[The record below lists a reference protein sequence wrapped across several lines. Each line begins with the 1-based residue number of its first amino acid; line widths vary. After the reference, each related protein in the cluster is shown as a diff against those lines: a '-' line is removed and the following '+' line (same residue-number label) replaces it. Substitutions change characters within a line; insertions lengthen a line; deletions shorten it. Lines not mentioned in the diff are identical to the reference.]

1 MTQEYNY
8 TTCLECLLAE
18 TSVDPAML
26 ATKIKGGLR
35 YPSKKL
41 IDICR
46 RADKAFRLF
55 RNTNDAH
62 QKMVH
67 YVMTNFM
74 DKSLFLC
81 NTNHKFETDLLNN
94 HENLLLKTIIE
105 KYFDLKRYYNAD
117 NSKKSTKRQILS
129 RLVIFRG
136 E

>member
-1 MTQEYNY
+1 MTIKR
-8 TTCLECLLAE
+8 A
-18 TSVDPAML
+18 L
-26 ATKIKGGLR
+26 ATTSPTSSGSPRKKKQRTKVLKAVCKTQQKKIKILQQAK
-35 YPSKKL
+35 YKM
-41 IDICR
+41 
-46 RADKAFRLF
+46 F

-74 DKSLFLC
+74 DKNLFLC

-117 NSKKSTKRQILS
+117 NSKKYTKRQILS